1 MNILKMFAWL
11 SIAFSPFLLGGILSV
26 ITYLVL
32 GKGIFAII
40 IAILIGLL
48 FLFLGIY
55 FANKVSKKKGSI
67 EFITQIR
74 TTPELDYK
82 KNDDE
87 IENKILKNHEK

>member
-1 MNILKMFAWL
+1 MNILKIFAWL

-32 GKGIFAII
+32 GKGILAII